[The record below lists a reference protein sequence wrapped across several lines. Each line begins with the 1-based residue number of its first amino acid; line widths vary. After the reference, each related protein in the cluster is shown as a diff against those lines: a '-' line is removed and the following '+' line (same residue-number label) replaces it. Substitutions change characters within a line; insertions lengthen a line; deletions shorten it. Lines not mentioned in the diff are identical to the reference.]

1 MAKRGDSIP
10 GACGQGKT
18 GGGTERRKELRSG
31 SFGVFQYPEPFLL
44 LLEKEL
50 FPFVKLVPGNTE
62 AFTEAL
68 NGRTM
73 EKSLSQDTQ
82 DKEKAIAGIGD
93 NQIREDSMGVPAA
106 ITDQPEDS
114 DFLHNGF
121 PLDKVDDA
129 AAIVSMDPAAQ
140 GGTAD
145 GAGFPLGPE
154 GIHVGIK

>member
-1 MAKRGDSIP
+1 M
-10 GACGQGKT
+10 
-18 GGGTERRKELRSG
+18 
-31 SFGVFQYPEPFLL
+31 
-44 LLEKEL
+44 EKEL

-121 PLDKVDDA
+121 PMDKVDDA
-129 AAIVSMDPAAQ
+129 VAIVSMDPAAQ

>member
-1 MAKRGDSIP
+1 
-10 GACGQGKT
+10 
-18 GGGTERRKELRSG
+18 
-31 SFGVFQYPEPFLL
+31 
-44 LLEKEL
+44 
-50 FPFVKLVPGNTE
+50 
-62 AFTEAL
+62 
-68 NGRTM
+68 M